1 MKPVISLICLSLLIL
16 GLTAC
21 GRKPPAGTEAAGGTL
36 PQVGPEA
43 LVTEAGESMKE
54 ESAPQESSGIPAE
67 TEYGSKAPSST
78 ETEPSGE
85 SLPTASET
93 EPSGES
99 LPSEA
104 ETEPSGESLPTAS
117 ETEPSVPETEP
128 SVPETEPSVPETVP
142 SVPETKPG
150 LGEVPETLEAGW
162 KVRETTDVIY
172 ALEDFGRTRL
182 LSPYDA
188 DGDGIDDQT
197 DILEGAKAYVRTRP
211 VYDTSYFEGG
221 WPPEGKGVCTD
232 VAAFALLA
240 AGYDLQKLL
249 AADIAAHPEL
259 YPPGTGDA
267 NIDFRRTRNLL
278 PFFQRIAESLTLD
291 PYELEA
297 WQPGDIVIF
306 AHPEHGMS
314 PGHIA
319 IVSDRRASDG
329 LPFLIHHT
337 DNDRFSYE
345 QDFLTT
351 PTRILVG
358 HFRMNGLG
366 GTAAGLQE
374 SEP

>member
-1 MKPVISLICLSLLIL
+1 MKPVISLLCLSLLIL

-43 LVTEAGESMKE
+43 FVTEAGESVKE

-67 TEYGSKAPSST
+67 TESGSEAPSST
-78 ETEPSGE
+78 
-85 SLPTASET
+85 ET

-104 ETEPSGESLPTAS
+104 ETEPSGESLPIAS
-117 ETEPSVPETEP
+117 ETEPSVPE
-128 SVPETEPSVPETVP
+128 PEP

-249 AADIAAHPEL
+249 AADIAAHPGN

-278 PFFQRIAESLTLD
+278 PFFQQIAESLTLD
-291 PYELEA
+291 PYDLEA

-366 GTAAGLQE
+366 GTAARLQE